1 MEKGKKSKTIKEA
14 QMDLRQIQHEKNLVS
29 IIFDRDTMIEQLG
42 AQITQVMKENEDL
55 KKGKRGREE
64 RWKKDLNSYRILNL
78 TG

>member
-55 KKGKRGREE
+55 KKEKEDV
-64 RWKKDLNSYRILNL
+64 KKDGKK
-78 TG
+78 T

>member
-55 KKGKRGREE
+55 KKAKEEVEKDGK
-64 RWKKDLNSYRILNL
+64 K
-78 TG
+78 T